1 MVKNSTRSD
10 GWASLF
16 ASHSMNR
23 LQAPNSEAW
32 ISQKSMFSPPWGSV
46 VLWGIPLMA
55 LHIRN
60 SQRNICGGRRKKRKN
75 LSVLSTVW
83 FGLCLASSIN
93 PLLTIAHLF
102 FSFESP
108 ETEIPVCRAR
118 FWGEYIVDWV
128 CSLMG
133 RVRKRNAFFFFFSWH
148 LCRSTAFAK
157 ELLQGVENGGLKK
170 LCWLPSETYP
180 VQLNQ
185 RVIYIGSCLN
195 YGAAA
200 SA

>member
-16 ASHSMNR
+16 ASHSMNH

-60 SQRNICGGRRKKRKN
+60 SQRNICGARRKKRKN

-118 FWGEYIVDWV
+118 FWGEYIVFWV

-133 RVRKRNAFFFFFSWH
+133 RVRKRNAFFFFFFPGI
-148 LCRSTAFAK
+148 FAEVQPLPK
-157 ELLQGVENGGLKK
+157 SCFRGLKMVGWK
-170 LCWLPSETYP
+170 SYAGCLVRLTLCS
-180 VQLNQ
+180 
-185 RVIYIGSCLN
+185 
-195 YGAAA
+195 
-200 SA
+200 